1 LFKIIQSAEAVLV
14 KNNERSHINT
24 YTYIYTCIHT
34 YIHTYMTSF
43 IIRLNVLL
51 LWLLLYLYLKSSKTT
66 IQHPAL
72 DKICHSEELFLHN
85 KIDSISMHSPQCASC
100 ESRKNKNS
108 LSLSLPLYNT
118 YIQYK
123 CVYVCV
129 YTFYTFTVSGTLL
142 GGNGFRWK
150 LTHKWIHCRRKLDSK
165 INPCARPCPPPR
177 LTFILFR
184 PSTCNTSNTTRQ
196 SKHRSGCLLKAI
208 GYLSRDVL
216 TLLFRFLLII
226 FY

>member
-1 LFKIIQSAEAVLV
+1 MLEWFRFHVILFAEKTNQREFYSNCDDRWTNDTVRYLCPCTCLKYLGTYV
-14 KNNERSHINT
+14 NT
-24 YTYIYTCIHT
+24 YIYIYTCIHT

-108 LSLSLPLYNT
+108 LSLSSS
-118 YIQYK
+118 
-123 CVYVCV
+123 V
-129 YTFYTFTVSGTLL
+129 
-142 GGNGFRWK
+142 
-150 LTHKWIHCRRKLDSK
+150 
-165 INPCARPCPPPR
+165 
-177 LTFILFR
+177 
-184 PSTCNTSNTTRQ
+184 
-196 SKHRSGCLLKAI
+196 
-208 GYLSRDVL
+208 
-216 TLLFRFLLII
+216 
-226 FY
+226 